1 MTLSVKLKNSVVI
14 LLLAVMMT
22 AISYFYLDTGIASIV
37 YRLISSSNL
46 LMRATSNIPD
56 LLLSIVIAITV
67 SCWAGYF
74 FLRHRGRHNRHTR
87 FLQACGTAV
96 PIAFVAKDI
105 LQYLFGRPD
114 PYAWVFDHVLP
125 RFYWFRADAGYG
137 CFPSG
142 HMTVF
147 TALLMTLWHYYP
159 RYRSILQGLLFLL
172 AVALIGT
179 DYHFLSDVIAGAY
192 LGAIIASIIDNGI
205 FLQTPRDEQ
214 D

>member
-1 MTLSVKLKNSVVI
+1 MMPNVKLKNNVVI
-14 LLLAVMMT
+14 LLLVAMMT
-22 AISYFYLDTGIASIV
+22 IISYFYLDTGIALIV
-37 YRLISSSNL
+37 YRLINSSNFL
-46 LMRATSNIPD
+46 IRATSNIPD
-56 LLLSIVIAITV
+56 LLLQIVIAITV

-74 FLRHRGRHNRHTR
+74 FLRHRGMHNRHTR

-96 PIAFVAKDI
+96 PIAFVAKTI
-105 LQYLFGRPD
+105 FQYLFGRSD
-114 PYAWVFDHVLP
+114 PYAWIFDHELP

-147 TALLMTLWHYYP
+147 TALLMTLWHFYP
-159 RYRSILQGLLFLL
+159 RYHSIFLGLLFLL

-192 LGAIIASIIDNGI
+192 LGAVIASIIDNGV
-205 FLQTPRDEQ
+205 FLQTARDERH
-214 D
+214 